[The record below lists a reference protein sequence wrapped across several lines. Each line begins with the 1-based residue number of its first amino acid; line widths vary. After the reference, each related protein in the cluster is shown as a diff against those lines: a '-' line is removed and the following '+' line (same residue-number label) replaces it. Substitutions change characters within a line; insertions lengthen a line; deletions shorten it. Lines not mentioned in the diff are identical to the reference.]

1 MTANLPP
8 AAGARLEVRGGGDG
22 APRVATLRPGTD
34 LPGAPS
40 PFALWLDQELAPAI
54 PGSRTLATIDGAPAI
69 VEDGDG
75 VAFLFDPARA
85 VEALLHERH
94 VRPRRPLHTLAP
106 LPYQLVPG
114 EWRLRAFRW
123 LAGAGAAPP
132 PGFPGWPLD
141 DAVDALIATWVAAAR
156 RAGAALSWPPAW
168 PEGHGWAFVV
178 SHDVDT
184 LDGLRRAPAV
194 AEWEAARGIRSAW
207 FVVGEVM
214 RRDPGAVAAIRA
226 AGHELGLHGD
236 RHDNRLGYA
245 APATIA
251 RRLDACADLVA
262 DLGLAGF
269 RAPSLLESPALREE
283 LRQRFAYASQV
294 PDTEVN
300 SLLAPRRGCTTLR
313 PFWREGLLEVPITL
327 PLDDKLLLTGGGERE
342 IIAAWRGK
350 LDAVRRRGGIGQLV
364 VHNEAHLLARCR
376 TAFERVV
383 AEGRADAGAWH
394 ATPGEVARFWDIAR
408 RDG

>member
-8 AAGARLEVRGGGDG
+8 AAGARIEVRGGGNG
-22 APRVATLRPGTD
+22 APRVATLEPGPD
-34 LPGAPS
+34 LPGAPA
-40 PFALWLDQELAPAI
+40 PFALWLDQELSPPS
-54 PGSRTLATIDGAPAI
+54 PGSRTLATLDGAPAI
-69 VEDGDG
+69 VEDAQG
-75 VAFLFDPARA
+75 VVFLFDPARA
-85 VEALLHERH
+85 VDALLHERH
-94 VRPRRPLHTLAP
+94 VRPRRPLHTRVP

-114 EWRLRAFRW
+114 ELRLRAFRL
-123 LAGAGAAPP
+123 LARADSAPP
-132 PGFPGWPLD
+132 PGFPDWPLD
-141 DAVDALIATWVAAAR
+141 DAADALGATWVAAAR
-156 RAGAALSWPPAW
+156 RAGATLEWPPAW
-168 PEGHGWAFVV
+168 PGGRGWVFVV

-184 LDGLRRAPAV
+184 VDGLQRAPAV
-194 AEWEAARGIRSAW
+194 AEWEAARGIRAAW

-245 APATIA
+245 APAAIA

-262 DLGLAGF
+262 DHAMAGF
-269 RAPSLLESPALREE
+269 RAPSLLESPALRRE
-283 LRQRFAYASQV
+283 LRFRFAYASQV
-294 PDTEVN
+294 PDTEVR
-300 SLLAPRRGCTTLR
+300 SLLAPRRGCATLR
-313 PFWREGLLEVPITL
+313 PFWRDGLLEVPLTL
-327 PLDDKLLLTGGGERE
+327 PLDDKLVLAGGGERE

-376 TAFERVV
+376 TAFERV
-383 AEGRADAGAWH
+383 AEEGRGDAGAWH
-394 ATPGEVARFWDIAR
+394 ATPGDVARFWDIAR